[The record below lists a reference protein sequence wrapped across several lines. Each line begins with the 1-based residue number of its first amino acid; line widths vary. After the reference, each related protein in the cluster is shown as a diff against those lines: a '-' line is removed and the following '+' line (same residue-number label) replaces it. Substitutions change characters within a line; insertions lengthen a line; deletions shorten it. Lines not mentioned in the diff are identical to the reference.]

1 MNENKIYEKI
11 DDNKNIEIP
20 TPKDILKQEILFIFS
35 EYKNKLSEYKNIQ
48 ENIINSKVAFKK
60 LLSEYTNI
68 KNIILEKEKE
78 KESIL
83 LKESKMRKN
92 LLISINKTINSKFYN
107 HLEGIIGDKQK
118 EKLLKIFFN
127 FALNLYNINNYYHFQ
142 NKEKFN
148 DNDFEN
154 LFLDSIENQNMKN
167 ILKILKGESEIKN
180 LILYCNE
187 IIKNIYKEDN
197 VTYEKIKNT
206 YFNLYIKLKNE
217 EKQYPIDFLYDL
229 FNSIFSIVDQEN
241 QVQEIKINI
250 NNLTSEKNE
259 KFIKVKNLETLI
271 KGYNTKKKLISNYL
285 KELNGFLLKLKNEP
299 EKKHNQNIDGLT
311 EEAGNLKK
319 LADNCEKLKNNYEAI
334 KSSSLEKNYIFSNKS
349 SMKAILLEFKNNI
362 EDFDNIISDNE
373 NQNQKEKNNLNGL
386 KDKKM
391 NKSNNCILNKKE
403 KNKFHK
409 IIKSNNAIK
418 LDEKN
423 RNKLDNFV
431 KFRNKDNNINIFNY
445 KTMNND
451 FSLIKN
457 KNFQKL
463 TNNNIKFKEKPKN
476 NINEKTF
483 IKINKNK
490 IINRNRDNKKEK
502 EKNLM
507 PKIKSQKIMNV
518 ILNKRNSKSIKDNKT
533 ILALNNIISNNE
545 NEPYINKNYIHNITY
560 NEQNYKTQIIRKKNN
575 FTKIIP
581 QKKEKLRNYS
591 LKTKEKKLIK
601 NQTLSAIKNINID
614 NYNKLEM
621 KEQTKQTDQDNSVEI
636 TRPNK
641 EYNLTEEPIDL
652 EEIKDSICEE
662 IGSKDFKRGNYLK
675 ISITNNYINKIGTQK
690 NIIWSESLYNNKKR
704 QHEHDII
711 PLNIEKPVDSVA
723 CCTSCT

>member
-1 MNENKIYEKI
+1 MNDNKNYEKI
-11 DDNKNIEIP
+11 DNENIEIP
-20 TPKDILKQEILFIFS
+20 TSKDILKQEILFVLS
-35 EYKNKLSEYKNIQ
+35 EYKIKLYEYKNIQ
-48 ENIINSKVAFKK
+48 ENITNSKIAFKN
-60 LLSEYTNI
+60 LLSEYKYK

-78 KESIL
+78 KESL
-83 LKESKMRKN
+83 LVKLSKLKKN

-127 FALNLYNINNYYHFQ
+127 FALNLYNINNYYLFQ
-142 NKEKFN
+142 NKEKFD
-148 DNDFEN
+148 DNDFDN

-167 ILKILKGESEIKN
+167 LLKILKGESEIKN

-187 IIKNIYKEDN
+187 IIQNIYKEDN

-229 FNSIFSIVDQEN
+229 FNNIFSIVDQEN

-285 KELNGFLLKLKNEP
+285 KELNGFLLKLKKEP
-299 EKKHNQNIDGLT
+299 EKKYNQNIDELT
-311 EEAGNLKK
+311 EEVGNLKK
-319 LADNCEKLKNNYEAI
+319 LADNCEKMKNNYEAI

-349 SMKAILLEFKNNI
+349 SMKAILLELKNNI

-391 NKSNNCILNKKE
+391 NKSNNFILNKKE
-403 KNKFHK
+403 KIKFHK

-423 RNKLDNFV
+423 RNKIENFV

-451 FSLIKN
+451 VSLIKN

-463 TNNNIKFKEKPKN
+463 TNNNIKF
-476 NINEKTF
+476 
-483 IKINKNK
+483 
-490 IINRNRDNKKEK
+490 
-502 EKNLM
+502 
-507 PKIKSQKIMNV
+507 
-518 ILNKRNSKSIKDNKT
+518 
-533 ILALNNIISNNE
+533 
-545 NEPYINKNYIHNITY
+545 
-560 NEQNYKTQIIRKKNN
+560 
-575 FTKIIP
+575 
-581 QKKEKLRNYS
+581 
-591 LKTKEKKLIK
+591 
-601 NQTLSAIKNINID
+601 
-614 NYNKLEM
+614 
-621 KEQTKQTDQDNSVEI
+621 
-636 TRPNK
+636 
-641 EYNLTEEPIDL
+641 
-652 EEIKDSICEE
+652 
-662 IGSKDFKRGNYLK
+662 
-675 ISITNNYINKIGTQK
+675 
-690 NIIWSESLYNNKKR
+690 
-704 QHEHDII
+704 
-711 PLNIEKPVDSVA
+711 
-723 CCTSCT
+723 